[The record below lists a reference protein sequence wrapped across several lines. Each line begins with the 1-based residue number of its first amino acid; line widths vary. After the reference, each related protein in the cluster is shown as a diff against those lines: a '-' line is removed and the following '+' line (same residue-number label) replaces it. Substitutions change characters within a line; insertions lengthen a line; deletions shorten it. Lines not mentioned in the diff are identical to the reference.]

1 MIPKEILQKVRQ
13 IEIRTKNIVNDIF
26 AGEYHSVF
34 KGRGMEF
41 SGVREYT
48 PGDEIRT
55 IDWNVTAR
63 FGHPY
68 VKYFIEE
75 RELTVMLIVD
85 VSSSGKFGSIDK
97 LKCDIIAELC
107 SVLAFSAIK
116 NKDKV
121 GLILFSDRIEKYI
134 PPKKGRSHVLRVIRE
149 LLFFKPENRET
160 NINAALEHLNRVI
173 KKKAVTFIVSDFLS
187 DNIYEKELALT
198 NTHHDLI
205 AVKITDPR
213 EIQVPDVGFIQL
225 EDTETGELIFI
236 DTSNLNLRNN
246 YYSNNAEQQ
255 IRFNKTMK
263 SMKIDLIEIFTDKP
277 YIQSL
282 LNFFRLREKRL

>member
-41 SGVREYT
+41 SGVREYM

-85 VSSSGKFGSIDK
+85 VSSSGRFGSIDK

-160 NINAALEHLNRVI
+160 NINAALEHFNRVI
-173 KKKAVTFIVSDFLS
+173 KKKAVSFIVSDFLT

-205 AVKITDPR
+205 AVKISDPR
-213 EIQVPDVGFIQL
+213 EIQVPDVGFIQF
-225 EDTETGELIFI
+225 EDTESGEIIFI
-236 DTSNLNLRNN
+236 DTSNSKLRNE
-246 YYSNNAEQQ
+246 YLSNNTAQQ
-255 IRFNKTMK
+255 LKFNKTMK
-263 SMKIDLIEIFTDKP
+263 SMKIDLIEISTDKP
-277 YIQSL
+277 YIQNL